1 MPNSESLP
9 FCGILSSSLVYL
21 LLTRAILCSP
31 YEVVPEAVFCPFS
44 SPSIR
49 VVFKIQLM
57 LLFLPVG
64 GCYSSLVSNSL
75 LASKLA
81 INQPVEWKQQ
91 LNQRFCCMHL
101 LNLHLFHG
109 SYPSL
114 AGNCF
119 QPIIS

>member
-1 MPNSESLP
+1 
-9 FCGILSSSLVYL
+9 GILSCSLVFL
-21 LLTRAILCSP
+21 LLTHAILCSP
-31 YEVVPEAVFCPFS
+31 YEVVPEAAFCPFP

-49 VVFKIQLM
+49 VVLKIQLI
-57 LLFLPVG
+57 LLFLPAA

-91 LNQRFCCMHL
+91 LNQSLCCMHL
-101 LNLHLFHG
+101 LDLHLFHC

-119 QPIIS
+119 QPII